1 MRSRGGTAV
10 TACWVGNIRC
20 YTRLFS
26 LPLYLKKCTTCRLCL
41 AQARIE
47 GPPCNVQ
54 AGFQLLLVQF
64 QSIRH
69 RRSSSC
75 SSYWSWWRRFKLS
88 RTRFRRG
95 WAFHPFH
102 LAIKIAKNCIDWF
115 RFFPIVGLVRCVMLA
130 FGLFP
135 SKEVAL
141 QVRESDSR
149 ILIRLYSH
157 TTESLS
163 RYVHLFEPSSFLPIL
178 RFSNFTTVL
187 GPGMC
192 EMG

>member
-54 AGFQLLLVQF
+54 AGFRLLLVRF

-75 SSYWSWWRRFKLS
+75 SSYWSWWRRFELS

-102 LAIKIAKNCIDWF
+102 LAIKIAKNCIECHGF
-115 RFFPIVGLVRCVMLA
+115 RFFCICKTFVGVERCVMFA

-135 SKEVAL
+135 IKEVAL
-141 QVRESDSR
+141 QVRESDSNIDQSLLVHDR
-149 ILIRLYSH
+149 ILVQVCAF
-157 TTESLS
+157 TWA
-163 RYVHLFEPSSFLPIL
+163 FF
-178 RFSNFTTVL
+178 FSTNS
-187 GPGMC
+187 
-192 EMG
+192 